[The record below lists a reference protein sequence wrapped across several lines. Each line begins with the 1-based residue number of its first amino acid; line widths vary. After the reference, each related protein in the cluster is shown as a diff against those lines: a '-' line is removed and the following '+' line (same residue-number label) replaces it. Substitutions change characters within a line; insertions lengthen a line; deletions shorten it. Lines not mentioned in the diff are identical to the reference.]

1 MWIINYSDRTLQG
14 QDLELQVSTRF
25 IFSLHPSFCFTTA
38 FHKSRCKDGFKI
50 KRRCTAAVANVSPDK
65 ATLSGCIGGALT
77 GTSALR
83 ERLVDALLLCNTKTD
98 VKRHRLSPLCR
109 SANLCLP
116 APGEQRR
123 AERAPSGTLCSR
135 RGAGA
140 EPALRGRA
148 VLLARLSYS
157 FTLRS
162 DTEAT
167 ALFALIWRGASEVR
181 GFMPAVWI

>member
-1 MWIINYSDRTLQG
+1 MDNKLFRSYPPRTGLRA
-14 QDLELQVSTRF
+14 S
-25 IFSLHPSFCFTTA
+25 SLHSVHIFITPQLLFHNSFVLF
-38 FHKSRCKDGFKI
+38 SRCKDGFKI
-50 KRRCTAAVANVSPDK
+50 KRRCTTAVANASPDK

-83 ERLVDALLLCNTKTD
+83 ERLVDASLLCNTKTD

-116 APGEQRR
+116 ASGEQRR

-157 FTLRS
+157 FTPRS

-167 ALFALIWRGASEVR
+167 ALFALIWRGASEVH